1 MCSLYNQSIKNLPAF
16 KTANM
21 KIQMKQEKK
30 SIKYEKSSIL
40 SELLTTIQAPPNNQQ
55 KCVV

>member
-1 MCSLYNQSIKNLPAF
+1 MCSLYNQSIKNLPAL

-30 SIKYEKSSIL
+30 SIKY
-40 SELLTTIQAPPNNQQ
+40 
-55 KCVV
+55 